1 MPAQIARA
9 RRNVIVLF
17 AAQAILGAQMSMI
30 FIVGGLAG
38 KMLAPHPCI
47 VTLPLSMIIL
57 GTALSARPL
66 ARFMQNHGRQ
76 AGFLVA
82 VGSGTI
88 GAVISASAIWIGSFW
103 LFMAGSLLTGIY
115 QAGQGFY
122 RFAAT
127 DTAPEDFAPR
137 AISWV
142 MVGGL
147 IAAILGPSLVRYTD
161 GMTAVPFLATY
172 VAIFLLNLTGPVLFA
187 FLDIPKPEAQPQ
199 TTGATRSIGDLLRSP
214 RILVA
219 MICGTVSYALMNL
232 MMTSTSLAVVGCGFE
247 QKDAA
252 NIISLH
258 ALAMFAPSFFTG
270 SLITRFGAERIVAV
284 GLAIL
289 TVAGAIALAGVNL
302 ANFYVAL
309 MLLGL
314 GWNFGYIGAT
324 AMLTGTYSAA
334 ERGRVQGIN
343 DAVVFSGV
351 FLASLSSGG
360 LMNCAGGST
369 QQGWNAVTLT
379 MLPFLLLAA
388 AALIWLTR
396 VQRRA
401 PKAG

>member
-1 MPAQIARA
+1 MTAQMSRA

-17 AAQAILGAQMSMI
+17 AAQAILGAQMPMI
-30 FIVGGLAG
+30 FVVGALAG
-38 KMLAPHPCI
+38 KILSPNPCM

-66 ARFMQNHGRQ
+66 ARFMQNHGRR
-76 AGFLVA
+76 AGFLLAVA
-82 VGSGTI
+82 AGSI
-88 GAVISASAIWIGSFW
+88 GAMISAAAIWIGSFW
-103 LFMAGSLLTGIY
+103 LFMAGSLLTGVY
-115 QAGQGFY
+115 MSAQGFY

-127 DTAPEDFAPR
+127 DTAPQDFAPK

-147 IAAILGPSLVRYTD
+147 FAAVIGPALVRYTD

-172 VAIFLLNLTGPVLFA
+172 LAILALNLTGPFLFA
-187 FLDIPKPEAQPQ
+187 FLDIPKPKPSDADAD
-199 TTGATRSIGDLLRSP
+199 TGRSIGQLLAVP
-214 RILVA
+214 RIRVA

-232 MMTSTSLAVVGCGFE
+232 MMTSTSLAVTGCGFD

-258 ALAMFAPSFFTG
+258 ALSMFAPSFFTG
-270 SLITRFGAERIVAV
+270 TLITRYGAQRIVAI
-284 GLAIL
+284 GMAIL
-289 TVAGAIALAGVNL
+289 TLSGLIALAGVEL
-302 ANFYVAL
+302 ANFYIAL

-324 AMLTGTYSAA
+324 AMLTASFTPA

-343 DAVVFSGV
+343 DAVVFGGV
-351 FLASLSSGG
+351 FLASLSSGA
-360 LMNCAGGST
+360 LMNCAGGT
-369 QQGWNAVTLT
+369 AQQGWNAVTLT

-388 AALIWLTR
+388 ASLIWLVR
-396 VQRRA
+396 QERRQPA
-401 PKAG
+401 LG

>member
-1 MPAQIARA
+1 MTAQMSRA

-17 AAQAILGAQMSMI
+17 AAQAILGAQMPMI
-30 FIVGGLAG
+30 FVVGALAG
-38 KMLAPHPCI
+38 KILSPNPCM

-66 ARFMQNHGRQ
+66 ARFMQNHGRR
-76 AGFLVA
+76 AGFLLAVA
-82 VGSGTI
+82 AGSI
-88 GAVISASAIWIGSFW
+88 GAMISAAAIWIGSFW
-103 LFMAGSLLTGIY
+103 LFMAGSLLTGVY
-115 QAGQGFY
+115 MSAQGFY

-127 DTAPEDFAPR
+127 DTAPQDFAPK

-147 IAAILGPSLVRYTD
+147 FAAVIGPALVRYTD

-172 VAIFLLNLTGPVLFA
+172 LAILALNLTGPFLFA
-187 FLDIPKPEAQPQ
+187 FLDIPKPKPSDADAD
-199 TTGATRSIGDLLRSP
+199 TGRSIGQLLAVP
-214 RILVA
+214 RIRVA

-232 MMTSTSLAVVGCGFE
+232 MMTSTSLAVTGCGFD

-258 ALAMFAPSFFTG
+258 ALSMFAPSFFTG
-270 SLITRFGAERIVAV
+270 TLITRYGSQRIVAI
-284 GLAIL
+284 GMAIL
-289 TVAGAIALAGVNL
+289 TLSGLIALAGVEL
-302 ANFYVAL
+302 ANFYIAL

-324 AMLTGTYSAA
+324 AMLTASFTPA

-343 DAVVFSGV
+343 DAVVFGGV
-351 FLASLSSGG
+351 FLASLSSGA
-360 LMNCAGGST
+360 LMNCAGGT
-369 QQGWNAVTLT
+369 AQQGWNAVTLT

-388 AALIWLTR
+388 ASLIWLVR
-396 VQRRA
+396 QERRQPA
-401 PKAG
+401 LG

>member
-88 GAVISASAIWIGSFW
+88 GAIISASAIWIGSFW

>member
-88 GAVISASAIWIGSFW
+88 GAIISASAIWIGSFW

-289 TVAGAIALAGVNL
+289 SVAGAIALAGVNL

>member
-1 MPAQIARA
+1 MTAQMSRA

-17 AAQAILGAQMSMI
+17 AAQAILGAQMPMI
-30 FIVGGLAG
+30 FVVGALAG
-38 KMLAPHPCI
+38 KILSPNPCM

-66 ARFMQNHGRQ
+66 ARFMQNHGRR
-76 AGFLVA
+76 AGFLLAVA
-82 VGSGTI
+82 AGSI
-88 GAVISASAIWIGSFW
+88 GAMISAGAIWIGSFW
-103 LFMAGSLLTGIY
+103 LFMAGSLLTGVY
-115 QAGQGFY
+115 MSAQGFY

-127 DTAPEDFAPR
+127 DTAPQDFAPK

-147 IAAILGPSLVRYTD
+147 FAAVIGPALVRYTD

-172 VAIFLLNLTGPVLFA
+172 LAILALNLTGPFLFA
-187 FLDIPKPEAQPQ
+187 FLDIPKPKPSDADAD
-199 TTGATRSIGDLLRSP
+199 TGRSIGQLLAVP
-214 RILVA
+214 RIRVA

-232 MMTSTSLAVVGCGFE
+232 MMTSTSLAVTGCGFD

-258 ALAMFAPSFFTG
+258 ALSMFAPSFFTG
-270 SLITRFGAERIVAV
+270 TLITRYGSQRIVAI
-284 GLAIL
+284 GMAIL
-289 TVAGAIALAGVNL
+289 TLSGLIALAGVEL
-302 ANFYVAL
+302 ANFYIAL

-324 AMLTGTYSAA
+324 AMLTASFTPA

-343 DAVVFSGV
+343 DAVVFGGV
-351 FLASLSSGG
+351 FLASLSSGA
-360 LMNCAGGST
+360 LMNCAGGT
-369 QQGWNAVTLT
+369 AQQGWNAVTLT

-388 AALIWLTR
+388 ASLIWLVR
-396 VQRRA
+396 QERRQPA
-401 PKAG
+401 LG

>member
-1 MPAQIARA
+1 MTAQMSRA

-17 AAQAILGAQMSMI
+17 AAQAILGAQMPMI
-30 FIVGGLAG
+30 FVVGALAG
-38 KMLAPHPCI
+38 KILSPNPCM

-66 ARFMQNHGRQ
+66 ARFMQNHGRR
-76 AGFLVA
+76 AGFLLAVA
-82 VGSGTI
+82 AGSI
-88 GAVISASAIWIGSFW
+88 GAMISAAAIWIGSFW
-103 LFMAGSLLTGIY
+103 LLMAGSLLTGVY
-115 QAGQGFY
+115 MSAQGFY

-127 DTAPEDFAPR
+127 DTAPQDFAPK

-147 IAAILGPSLVRYTD
+147 FAAVIGPALVRYTD

-172 VAIFLLNLTGPVLFA
+172 LAILALNLTGPFLFA
-187 FLDIPKPEAQPQ
+187 FLDIPKPKPSDADAD
-199 TTGATRSIGDLLRSP
+199 TGRSIGQLLAVP
-214 RILVA
+214 RIRVA

-232 MMTSTSLAVVGCGFE
+232 MMTSTSLAVTGCGFD

-258 ALAMFAPSFFTG
+258 ALSMFAPSFFTG
-270 SLITRFGAERIVAV
+270 TLITRYGSQRIVAI
-284 GLAIL
+284 GMAIL
-289 TVAGAIALAGVNL
+289 TLSGLIALAGVEL
-302 ANFYVAL
+302 ANFYIAL

-324 AMLTGTYSAA
+324 AMLTASFTPA

-343 DAVVFSGV
+343 DAVVFGGV
-351 FLASLSSGG
+351 FLASLSSGA
-360 LMNCAGGST
+360 LMNCAGGT
-369 QQGWNAVTLT
+369 AQQGWNAVTLT

-388 AALIWLTR
+388 ASLIWLVR
-396 VQRRA
+396 QERRQPA
-401 PKAG
+401 LG